1 MFEIREAIQKSA
13 SERAKELLSQQ
24 SHSRQ
29 ELVNQITSELRAA
42 IETGVDDYLNPNLS
56 AKKLEISPWMRY
68 SHKT

>member
-1 MFEIREAIQKSA
+1 MFEIREAIQEFA
-13 SERAKELLSQQ
+13 SQRAEELLSQQ
-24 SHSRQ
+24 PHSRQ

-42 IETGVDDYLNPNLS
+42 VETGVDDYINPNLS